1 MKRCD
6 DDWFRVLR
14 TYNRYII
21 LITVLLECINL
32 YIYIYT
38 LLYSRDKFDRDARDR
53 SIRSIGFLTEKVVNE
68 NLNSSIR
75 IYSKLIRIILPVC
88 GEDCSAR

>member
-32 YIYIYT
+32 YIYIYIRYFILEINSIVT
-38 LLYSRDKFDRDARDR
+38 REIDPFDQ
-53 SIRSIGFLTEKVVNE
+53 SNF
-68 NLNSSIR
+68 
-75 IYSKLIRIILPVC
+75 
-88 GEDCSAR
+88 

>member
-1 MKRCD
+1 MIGFECYA
-6 DDWFRVLR
+6 
-14 TYNRYII
+14 YNRYII

-32 YIYIYT
+32 YIYT

-53 SIRSIGFLTEKVVNE
+53 SIRSIEFLTEKVVNE

-88 GEDCSAR
+88 REDCSAR

>member
-1 MKRCD
+1 MIGFECYA
-6 DDWFRVLR
+6 
-14 TYNRYII
+14 YNRYII

-32 YIYIYT
+32 YIYT

-53 SIRSIGFLTEKVVNE
+53 SIRSIEFLTEKVVNE

-88 GEDCSAR
+88 REDCSTW

>member
-1 MKRCD
+1 MIGFECYA
-6 DDWFRVLR
+6 
-14 TYNRYII
+14 YNRYII

-32 YIYIYT
+32 YIYT

-53 SIRSIGFLTEKVVNE
+53 SIRSIEFLTEKVVNE

-88 GEDCSAR
+88 

>member
-32 YIYIYT
+32 YIYT

-53 SIRSIGFLTEKVVNE
+53 SIRSIEFLTGKVVNE
-68 NLNSSIR
+68 NLNSSN
-75 IYSKLIRIILPVC
+75 LF
-88 GEDCSAR
+88 

>member
-1 MKRCD
+1 MIGFECYA
-6 DDWFRVLR
+6 
-14 TYNRYII
+14 YNRYII

-32 YIYIYT
+32 YIYT

-88 GEDCSAR
+88 